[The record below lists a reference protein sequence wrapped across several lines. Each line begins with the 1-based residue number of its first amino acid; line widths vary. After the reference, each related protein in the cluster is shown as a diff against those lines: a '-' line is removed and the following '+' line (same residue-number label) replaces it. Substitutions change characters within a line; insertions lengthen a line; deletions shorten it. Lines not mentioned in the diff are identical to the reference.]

1 MKGLL
6 DPKMDFVFKNIFGS
20 EKNSKILISFLN
32 ATLKPKDLITSVE
45 IKNTDL
51 NKGYIEDKFSRLDV
65 KATTSNEEI
74 INIEI
79 QLKNEYNMIKRS
91 LYYWSKL
98 YSEQLNEGED
108 YSILKRTICINILN
122 FKYLKTRKFHSAYR
136 LKEIYSNEELT
147 DVAEIHF
154 IEIPKLEDGS
164 DEKDMLVPWIE
175 FLKDPESE
183 KVRNLEMSIEEIR
196 QAKDELIKMS
206 NDDTQRELYE
216 MRAKT
221 LKDKISALNEAERK
235 GIQKGIQE
243 GEKKKA
249 IEIAKSLLDVLDV
262 QTISLKTGLSV
273 DEINKLKQ
281 KCILIFFTDK
291 IFNKNHDIICSR
303 N

>member
-1 MKGLL
+1 MRGLL

-20 EKNSKILISFLN
+20 EKHPNILISFLN
-32 ATLKPKDLITSVE
+32 ATLKPKDLITEVE

-65 KATTSNEEI
+65 KATTSNNEI

-108 YSILKRTICINILN
+108 YSLLKRTICINILN
-122 FKYLKTRKFHSAYR
+122 FKYLKTRMFHSVYR
-136 LKEIYSNEELT
+136 MKEIHTNEELS
-147 DVAEIHF
+147 DIQEIHF

-164 DEKDMLVPWIE
+164 DEKDMLVAWIE
-175 FLKDPESE
+175 FLKNPESE
-183 KVRNLEMSIEEIR
+183 KVRSLEMSVDEIR
-196 QAKDELIKMS
+196 EAKDELIKMS

-221 LKDKISALNEAERK
+221 LRDKLTALNEAERK
-235 GIQKGIQE
+235 GIKKGREE
-243 GEKKKA
+243 GEKNKA
-249 IEIAKSLLDVLDV
+249 IEIAKSLIDLGLDKES
-262 QTISLKTGLSV
+262 IAKSTGLDLCEV
-273 DEINKLKQ
+273 EKLM
-281 KCILIFFTDK
+281 
-291 IFNKNHDIICSR
+291 N
-303 N
+303 